1 MAAETKE
8 VKTAQEE
15 APAKAKPPAKAQAK
29 PLPQLMEEDVIPS
42 LKTILEAQ
50 PDLSEIEL
58 SFQDNRVR
66 FFFLLLKSYKL
77 TCTNR
82 KKIIRTLIYY
92 VVKVRSITF
101 SFSIF
106 LTIFVKNSLG
116 LIPVFIMF
124 LGFD

>member
-42 LKTILEAQ
+42 LKAILEAQ

-58 SFQDNRVR
+58 SFQDNRVS
-66 FFFLLLKSYKL
+66 FFFYYLNP
-77 TCTNR
+77 TN
-82 KKIIRTLIYY
+82 
-92 VVKVRSITF
+92 
-101 SFSIF
+101 
-106 LTIFVKNSLG
+106 
-116 LIPVFIMF
+116 
-124 LGFD
+124 

>member
-15 APAKAKPPAKAQAK
+15 APAKAKPPAKAAAK

-42 LKTILEAQ
+42 LKAILEAQ

-58 SFQDNRVR
+58 SFQDNRVSV

-77 TCTNR
+77 ICTNR

-92 VVKVRSITF
+92 VVKV
-101 SFSIF
+101 SIF
-106 LTIFVKNSLG
+106 LSIFVKNFLG

-124 LGFD
+124 VGFD

>member
-58 SFQDNRVR
+58 SFQDNRVS

-77 TCTNR
+77 KCTNR
-82 KKIIRTLIYY
+82 KKN
-92 VVKVRSITF
+92 
-101 SFSIF
+101 
-106 LTIFVKNSLG
+106 NSDTYL
-116 LIPVFIMF
+116 LCC
-124 LGFD
+124 

>member
-8 VKTAQEE
+8 VKTAQEK

-58 SFQDNRVR
+58 SFQDNRVS

>member
-58 SFQDNRVR
+58 SFQDNRVS

-82 KKIIRTLIYY
+82 KKRIRTLIYY

>member
-15 APAKAKPPAKAQAK
+15 APAKAKPPAKAPAK

-42 LKTILEAQ
+42 LKAILEAQ

-58 SFQDNRVR
+58 SFQDNRVSV
-66 FFFLLLKSYKL
+66 FFLLLKSYKL
-77 TCTNR
+77 LCTNR

-92 VVKVRSITF
+92 VVKV
-101 SFSIF
+101 SIF
-106 LTIFVKNSLG
+106 LSIFVKNSLG
-116 LIPVFIMF
+116 LIPVFISF
-124 LGFD
+124 VGFD